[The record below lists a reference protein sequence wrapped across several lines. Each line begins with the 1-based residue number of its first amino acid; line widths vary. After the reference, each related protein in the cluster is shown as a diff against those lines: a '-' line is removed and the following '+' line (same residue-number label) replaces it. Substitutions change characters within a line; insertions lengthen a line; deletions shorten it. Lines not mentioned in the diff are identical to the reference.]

1 MNNKP
6 TGTSRGGPRALEDML
21 RFSSLT
27 KLVVPA
33 LIGVAG
39 LFLVLFFRGNW
50 AIPFAFF
57 LCFALAVWIATQFR
71 SNWIRN
77 TAVVGASVM
86 LFLTAAE
93 TYALVVY
100 NPSVLIQTAGFT
112 RLDPVLG
119 WGPRPGIGHQTKYDL
134 KTRKVV
140 ADVDYTIEPRGIRRT
155 ISASSGPTV
164 AFFGDSMTFGQ
175 WLPDSET
182 MPQLFA
188 DLTGRRMHVLNLA
201 VSSYGPQQ
209 FLRALETDL
218 FADILG
224 KPKLFVYMT
233 AQFHVQRTS
242 CMLGFVLLAP
252 RYKLVDG
259 RPEFQG
265 PCRGLIYALLART
278 SIYKAFVEP
287 ALLRIRQEDI
297 DLYIAI
303 LARAGEI
310 TREKYSAP
318 TVIVYLRDPPFA
330 RLSGFSDDE
339 IMRRLRDAGLKVIDG
354 SLDPRDFPGQ
364 LLEIPNDGH
373 PTGVANLARAKM
385 LYNAFDNLVVP
396 HAASGSA
403 ATAAAAPCAARSGCF
418 SPSSQ

>member
-1 MNNKP
+1 
-6 TGTSRGGPRALEDML
+6 ML
-21 RFSSLT
+21 RLGWLT
-27 KLVVPA
+27 KLIVPA
-33 LIGVAG
+33 LIAVAG

-77 TAVVGASVM
+77 TALVGASVM
-86 LFLTAAE
+86 LFLTVAE
-93 TYALVVY
+93 TYALVFY

-134 KTRKVV
+134 RTGQVV
-140 ADVDYTIEPRGIRRT
+140 ADADYTIEPRGIRKT
-155 ISASSGPTV
+155 VSAPSGPTV

-175 WLPDSET
+175 WLPDSQT

-188 DLTGRRMHVLNLA
+188 DLTGRRLHVLNLA

-233 AQFHVQRTS
+233 SQFHVQRTS
-242 CMLGFVLLAP
+242 CMLGFVMLAP

-259 RPEFQG
+259 RPQFQG
-265 PCRGLIYALLART
+265 PCRGLIFALLART

-287 ALLRIRQEDI
+287 ALLRIRQEDF

-303 LARAGEI
+303 LNRAGELA
-310 TREKYSAP
+310 REKYGAP
-318 TVIVYLRDPPFA
+318 TVIIYLRDPPFA
-330 RLSGFSDDE
+330 RSSGFSDDE
-339 IMRRLRDAGLKVIDG
+339 IMRRLRDGGLKVIDG
-354 SLDPRDFPGQ
+354 TLNPGDFPGQ

-373 PTGVANLARAKM
+373 PTGVANLARVKM
-385 LYNAFDNLVVP
+385 LYNAFDQLVGP
-396 HAASGSA
+396 DIIGSA
-403 ATAAAAPCAARSGCF
+403 SAAAASAQCAAGSGCF

>member
-1 MNNKP
+1 
-6 TGTSRGGPRALEDML
+6 ML
-21 RFSSLT
+21 GFGLLK
-27 KLVVPA
+27 KLIVPL
-33 LIGVAG
+33 LIGLAG

-50 AIPFAFF
+50 AIPFVFF
-57 LCFALAVWIATQFR
+57 LGFMLSVWIATQFR

-77 TAVVGASVM
+77 TALIGASVA
-86 LFLTAAE
+86 LFLTLAE
-93 TYALVVY
+93 TYALVIY

-134 KTRKVV
+134 KTGRVI
-140 ADVDYTIEPRGIRRT
+140 ADTDYTIEPRGIRHT
-155 ISASSGPTV
+155 ISAPSGSTV

-182 MPQLFA
+182 MPQQFA
-188 DLTGRRMHVLNLA
+188 DLTGRRLRVLNLA

-218 FADILG
+218 FKDILE

-233 AQFHVQRTS
+233 SQWHAERTS
-242 CMLGFVLLAP
+242 CMLGFVMLAP

-259 RPEFQG
+259 RPQFQG
-265 PCRGLIYALLART
+265 PCHGIIFALLART

-287 ALLRIRQEDI
+287 ALLHLRPEDL

-303 LARAGEI
+303 LTRAGEVA
-310 TREKYSAP
+310 RQKYGAP
-318 TVIVYLRDPPFA
+318 TVILYLPDPAFA
-330 RLSGFSDDE
+330 RRSGWSDDD
-339 IMRRLRDAGLKVIDG
+339 IMRRLRNGGLKVINVA
-354 SLDPRDFPGQ
+354 LDPRDFPGQ
-364 LLEIPNDGH
+364 LLEIPGDGH

-385 LYNAFDNLVVP
+385 LYDAYDELI
-396 HAASGSA
+396 AADAPLGSA
-403 ATAAAAPCAARSGCF
+403 ASADPCAARSGCS

>member
-1 MNNKP
+1 
-6 TGTSRGGPRALEDML
+6 ML
-21 RFSSLT
+21 RLSLLT
-27 KLVVPA
+27 KLIVPA
-33 LIGVAG
+33 LVGVAG

-50 AIPFAFF
+50 AIPFAYF
-57 LCFALAVWIATQFR
+57 LCFVLAAWITTQFR
-71 SNWIRN
+71 RNWIRN
-77 TAVVGASVM
+77 TALVGASVM
-86 LFLTAAE
+86 LFLTVAE

-134 KTRKVV
+134 KTGTIV
-140 ADVDYTIEPRGIRRT
+140 ADADYTIEPRGIRKT
-155 ISASSGPTV
+155 ISAPSGPTV

-218 FADILG
+218 FKDILG
-224 KPKLFVYMT
+224 KPQLFVYMT
-233 AQFHVQRTS
+233 SQWHAERTS
-242 CMLGFVLLAP
+242 CKLGFVMLAP

-259 RPEFQG
+259 RPQFQG
-265 PCRGLIYALLART
+265 PCLGLIYGLLART
-278 SIYKAFVEP
+278 AIYKAFVEP
-287 ALLRIRQEDI
+287 AVARVGPGDL

-303 LARAGEI
+303 LTRAGEI
-310 TREKYSAP
+310 AREKYGVP
-318 TVIVYLRDPPFA
+318 TVILYLPDPAYA
-330 RLSGFSDDE
+330 RQSGWSDDQ
-339 IMRRLRDAGLKVIDG
+339 IMQRLRDGGLKVIDVTLNP
-354 SLDPRDFPGQ
+354 SDFPGQ
-364 LLEIPNDGH
+364 QLEIPGDGH

-385 LYNAFDNLVVP
+385 LYNAFDDLVRP
-396 HAASGSA
+396 ESTIGSISA
-403 ATAAAAPCAARSGCF
+403 AAPAAPCAKSACF
-418 SPSSQ
+418 PSSN